1 MFQQKSF
8 KESFD
13 FRSNIDKLYPG
24 CRTDIVRLK
33 SHTQSGKPKLIYKVY
48 KDGQHIVSH
57 RAIELTS
64 SRTGNPYIMVV
75 RDQAPDKL
83 DAWAQPS
90 IEKQQTADQV
100 DQGSITSDLPN
111 ELF

>member
-13 FRSNIDKLYPG
+13 FKSNIDKLYPG
-24 CRTDIVRLK
+24 CKTDIVRLK
-33 SHTQSGKPKLIYKVY
+33 SHTQSGKPKLVYKLF

-64 SRTGNPYIMVV
+64 SRTGQPYIMVV
-75 RDQAPDKL
+75 RDVALDTF
-83 DAWAQPS
+83 DAWGQPVA
-90 IEKQQTADQV
+90 EKPQMADQS
-100 DQGSITSDLPN
+100 DQGSIVSDLAN
-111 ELF
+111 EQS